1 MAETTAVSGGPDPAA
16 DSGPWDAVPP
26 PPRLPAE
33 DHPPG
38 PAALYEPPPA
48 PPAAPAPVPAPVPA
62 PAPVTAS
69 VSGAAQ
75 PVGQA
80 PAPPPARPA
89 APPVPPTGWTLTGLP
104 AAGVLSSATPPP
116 FPVQSAAPVA
126 AAVGAGGVAAAGGT
140 GGLGA
145 APRGRILVIEGGYG
159 TSGRRTWGRGGP
171 TQAPVLSAMLAAV
184 SPQVLLAA
192 DAVDAVHLP
201 GAGDPHTVL
210 AHLRAASR
218 HPGPLLIHLGGH
230 VVADKRGGQLQLTL
244 RDAKQDGLPWA
255 AIAAELSHRPAEWQ
269 TLVIADLSADQNA
282 WPYLQGTVSP
292 LSEGIPLWAVVSPDP
307 EQIGTFTRAL
317 IEALHGGRPGA
328 GEVLAPEQLRQ
339 QVYSV
344 LRPDVVILAT
354 HAPDRPFFRN
364 TARRGDGL
372 PAEVPP
378 VPASL
383 ASSVPVSSVSSVQAA
398 GAVPSDMSSP
408 PAPPL
413 PRPGEPRDAV
423 PEWPVPAP
431 ATVPAPPAGAPVA
444 AGGPVSLVKPGVPP
458 TPPRPTRP
466 VSLLKAGGTVA
477 APGVTLLKPVPAD
490 AVPEDSTPT
499 AGVTLLKSR
508 PEPADEAV
516 AEPEFPQEE
525 AVVASEAAEEPEAE
539 AEAEAE
545 TAYEFEPE
553 PEPEPEVEVEPE
565 PEPEP
570 EVEVEVEAASE
581 AAEEPG
587 TAEEPG
593 EAVPVEPA
601 PTDEAP
607 VEEEPVDVVPAEEA
621 AADELPADAA
631 PQDEVPTDEVPVDAT
646 TDAPSA
652 DEAPAP
658 APDDTPVEATAE
670 ATAEA
675 PADEDGAAGPPRADY
690 REVIG
695 RIVRSADAGDHAAA
709 TDLAFALELEAIAE
723 HGAVS
728 EPVLQVRQVRAHV
741 CRLAGRTAEAADIYR
756 EVALT
761 LLRSQ
766 GPDHPE
772 TQRAATNAEACWR
785 AITDRAEA
793 IRIAPEI
800 IELRAYLPGADGR
813 KLRAAERYLAQLAA
827 TG

>member
-1 MAETTAVSGGPDPAA
+1 M
-16 DSGPWDAVPP
+16 
-26 PPRLPAE
+26 
-33 DHPPG
+33 
-38 PAALYEPPPA
+38 
-48 PPAAPAPVPAPVPA
+48 
-62 PAPVTAS
+62 
-69 VSGAAQ
+69 Q

-80 PAPPPARPA
+80 PMPPPAPPA

-104 AAGVLSSATPPP
+104 TAGFASSATPPP
-116 FPVQSAAPVA
+116 FPVQSATPATVG
-126 AAVGAGGVAAAGGT
+126 GAGGLGAGGIGA

-159 TSGRRTWGRGGP
+159 NSGRRTWGRGGP
-171 TQAPVLSAMLAAV
+171 AQAPVLSAMLAAV

-218 HPGPLLIHLGGH
+218 HPGPLLVHLGGH
-230 VVADKRGGQLQLTL
+230 IVADKRGGQLQLTL
-244 RDAKQDGLPWA
+244 RDAKQDGLPWQSV
-255 AIAAELSHRPAEWQ
+255 AAELSHRPAEWQ

-344 LRPDVVILAT
+344 LRPDVIVLAT

-364 TARRGDGL
+364 TARRGEGL
-372 PAEVPP
+372 PADVPP
-378 VPASL
+378 VPA
-383 ASSVPVSSVSSVQAA
+383 A
-398 GAVPSDMSSP
+398 GVALSDLP
-408 PAPPL
+408 PPLAPPL
-413 PRPGEPRDAV
+413 PRPTEPRDAV
-423 PEWPVPAP
+423 PGWPSPVPAALSEPSTAAVGSP
-431 ATVPAPPAGAPVA
+431 AT

-458 TPPRPTRP
+458 TPPRPARP
-466 VSLLKAGGTVA
+466 VSLLKAGGTA
-477 APGVTLLKPVPAD
+477 EAPGVTLRKPAPAD
-490 AVPEDSTPT
+490 AVPEDGTPP
-499 AGVTLLKSR
+499 AGVTLLKPR
-508 PEPADEAV
+508 PEPADVAV
-516 AEPEFPQEE
+516 AEPELPQEE
-525 AVVASEAAEEPEAE
+525 AVVASETAAEAVEGTAAE
-539 AEAEAE
+539 TTGETTGETTAE
-545 TAYEFEPE
+545 TAGAAGGDATG
-553 PEPEPEVEVEPE
+553 
-565 PEPEP
+565 
-570 EVEVEVEAASE
+570 EAVAEESE
-581 AAEEPG
+581 AAEGPG
-587 TAEEPG
+587 AEEAPAVTEQPGDAVPEAPAGAEEAPAEEAPADAVPADEAPTAEEPAD
-593 EAVPVEPA
+593 AVPADERPA
-601 PTDEAP
+601 DEAP
-607 VEEEPVDVVPAEEA
+607 VDAVPQGDGPADDGP
-621 AADELPADAA
+621 ADEGPGVDGPGVEGPAGEAPADAPPA
-631 PQDEVPTDEVPVDAT
+631 RADAPTDSP
-646 TDAPSA
+646 TDSPAGTAAEASA
-652 DEAPAP
+652 DEA
-658 APDDTPVEATAE
+658 
-670 ATAEA
+670 
-675 PADEDGAAGPPRADY
+675 AAARPPRADY

-741 CRLAGRTAEAADIYR
+741 CRLAGRSAEAAEIYR

-800 IELRAYLPGADGR
+800 IELRAHLPGPDGR

-827 TG
+827 AATG

>member
-1 MAETTAVSGGPDPAA
+1 MAETTAVSGGPDPAS

-33 DHPPG
+33 EHPPG

-48 PPAAPAPVPAPVPA
+48 PPAVTAPAALPERPLAPPAVAFPAP
-62 PAPVTAS
+62 
-69 VSGAAQ
+69 Q
-75 PVGQA
+75 
-80 PAPPPARPA
+80 
-89 APPVPPTGWTLTGLP
+89 TGWTLTGLP
-104 AAGVLSSATPPP
+104 AAGPASSATPPP
-116 FPVQSAAPVA
+116 FPA
-126 AAVGAGGVAAAGGT
+126 AGGVPGGAPGGAPGAAASGT

-159 TSGRRTWGRGGP
+159 NSGRRTWGRGGP

-201 GAGDPHTVL
+201 GASDTHTVL

-218 HPGPLLIHLGGH
+218 HPGPLLVHVGGH

-244 RDAKQDGLPWA
+244 RDAKQDGLPWQA
-255 AIAAELSHRPAEWQ
+255 VAAELAHRPAEWQ

-364 TARRGDGL
+364 TARRGDGPTADL
-372 PAEVPP
+372 PP
-378 VPASL
+378 VTEAAPFADP
-383 ASSVPVSSVSSVQAA
+383 VPFTDAA
-398 GAVPSDMSSP
+398 PFAEAAPFTDAVAVE
-408 PAPPL
+408 APPYPVPL
-413 PRPGEPRDAV
+413 VPRPGQPQDDLIAR
-423 PEWPVPAP
+423 PVQ
-431 ATVPAPPAGAPVA
+431 APPVTPVTP

-458 TPPRPTRP
+458 TPPRPARP
-466 VSLLKAGGTVA
+466 VSLLKAGGSAEPVESVEAVEQVEPGAVVEVAEATAPEA
-477 APGVTLLKPVPAD
+477 APGVTLRKPAPAD
-490 AVPEDSTPT
+490 TAPADTVPTDTVPEDGAFP
-499 AGVTLLKSR
+499 AGVTLLKER
-508 PEPADEAV
+508 PEVVD
-516 AEPEFPQEE
+516 AEPESGTGAAAELPQVED
-525 AVVASEAAEEPEAE
+525 AVPAEAAEEPRD
-539 AEAEAE
+539 
-545 TAYEFEPE
+545 
-553 PEPEPEVEVEPE
+553 
-565 PEPEP
+565 
-570 EVEVEVEAASE
+570 
-581 AAEEPG
+581 
-587 TAEEPG
+587 
-593 EAVPVEPA
+593 AVPA
-601 PTDEAP
+601 GAGPTDEAP
-607 VEEEPVDVVPAEEA
+607 
-621 AADELPADAA
+621 
-631 PQDEVPTDEVPVDAT
+631 
-646 TDAPSA
+646 A
-652 DEAPAP
+652 DEAPTAELFTDEAP
-658 APDDTPVEATAE
+658 TAELPTDEAPTAELTAEDAPTAELPTGTVPQDKAPVE
-670 ATAEA
+670 EA
-675 PADEDGAAGPPRADY
+675 PADDASAAAPPRADY

-741 CRLAGRTAEAADIYR
+741 CRLAGRSAEAADIYR

-772 TQRAATNAEACWR
+772 TQQAATNAEACWR
-785 AITDRAEA
+785 SITDRAEA

-800 IELRAYLPGADGR
+800 IELRAYLPGPEGR

>member
-1 MAETTAVSGGPDPAA
+1 MP
-16 DSGPWDAVPP
+16 
-26 PPRLPAE
+26 
-33 DHPPG
+33 
-38 PAALYEPPPA
+38 
-48 PPAAPAPVPAPVPA
+48 
-62 PAPVTAS
+62 
-69 VSGAAQ
+69 

-80 PAPPPARPA
+80 PTSPPAPPV

-104 AAGVLSSATPPP
+104 AAGAASAATPPP

-126 AAVGAGGVAAAGGT
+126 AVGA

-159 TSGRRTWGRGGP
+159 NSGRRTWGRGGP

-244 RDAKQDGLPWA
+244 RDAKQDGLPWQ

-354 HAPDRPFFRN
+354 HAPDRPVFRN
-364 TARRGDGL
+364 TARRGEGL

-378 VPASL
+378 PMPL
-383 ASSVPVSSVSSVQAA
+383 
-398 GAVPSDMSSP
+398 
-408 PAPPL
+408 L
-413 PRPGEPRDAV
+413 PRPTEPRDAV
-423 PEWPVPAP
+423 PERSVPD
-431 ATVPAPPAGAPVA
+431 PAGVPVWPSEATGTAGSPVA
-444 AGGPVSLVKPGVPP
+444 TGGRVSLAKPGVPP

-466 VSLLKAGGTVA
+466 VSLVKAGGTVET
-477 APGVTLLKPVPAD
+477 PGVTLRKPAPAD
-490 AVPEDSTPT
+490 AAPEDSARP
-499 AGVTLLKSR
+499 AGVTLHKSR
-508 PEPADEAV
+508 PEPVDDVV
-516 AEPEFPQEE
+516 AEPELPQEE
-525 AVVASEAAEEPEAE
+525 AALAAEAEAAAAEVVAEGASEGAPEEVAEEAPEAVEVPEAAEEPRDAVLAE
-539 AEAEAE
+539 
-545 TAYEFEPE
+545 
-553 PEPEPEVEVEPE
+553 
-565 PEPEP
+565 
-570 EVEVEVEAASE
+570 
-581 AAEEPG
+581 
-587 TAEEPG
+587 
-593 EAVPVEPA
+593 
-601 PTDEAP
+601 
-607 VEEEPVDVVPAEEA
+607 DVS
-621 AADELPADAA
+621 ADELPAEVA
-631 PQDEVPTDEVPVDAT
+631 PGDV
-646 TDAPSA
+646 APAEESPA
-652 DEAPAP
+652 DEAPAAEEP
-658 APDDTPVEATAE
+658 AGEEPAHVVPVD
-670 ATAEA
+670 EA
-675 PADEDGAAGPPRADY
+675 PADGVPAKEVPAEGVPAGAVPQDELPADEVAAEEPPAPTDAPTDTSAEPPADEAAAAGRPRADY

-695 RIVRSADAGDHAAA
+695 RIVRSAEAGDHAAA

-741 CRLAGRTAEAADIYR
+741 CRLAGRSAEAADIYR

-766 GPDHPE
+766 GPEHPE

-785 AITDRAEA
+785 AIGDRAEA

-800 IELRAYLPGADGR
+800 IELRAYLPGPDGR

-827 TG
+827 TS

>member
-1 MAETTAVSGGPDPAA
+1 M
-16 DSGPWDAVPP
+16 PP
-26 PPRLPAE
+26 
-33 DHPPG
+33 
-38 PAALYEPPPA
+38 
-48 PPAAPAPVPAPVPA
+48 
-62 PAPVTAS
+62 S
-69 VSGAAQ
+69 
-75 PVGQA
+75 
-80 PAPPPARPA
+80 
-89 APPVPPTGWTLTGLP
+89 APPVAPTGWTLTGLP
-104 AAGVLSSATPPP
+104 AAGAAAAATPPP
-116 FPVQSAAPVA
+116 FPVQNAAP
-126 AAVGAGGVAAAGGT
+126 GAAGA

-145 APRGRILVIEGGYG
+145 APRGRILVVEGGYG
-159 TSGRRTWGRGGP
+159 SSGRRTWGRGGP
-171 TQAPVLSAMLAAV
+171 AQAPVLSAMLAAV

-230 VVADKRGGQLQLTL
+230 IVADKRGGQLQLTL
-244 RDAKQDGLPWA
+244 RDAKQDGLPWQA
-255 AIAAELSHRPAEWQ
+255 VAAELSHRPAEWQ

-364 TARRGDGL
+364 TARRGEGS
-372 PAEVPP
+372 PTE
-378 VPASL
+378 
-383 ASSVPVSSVSSVQAA
+383 AA
-398 GAVPSDMSSP
+398 
-408 PAPPL
+408 PAPVAPL
-413 PRPGEPRDAV
+413 PRPAEPRDAV
-423 PEWPVPAP
+423 PERPVAAP
-431 ATVPAPPAGAPVA
+431 AAVEPAGVAPSVA
-444 AGGPVSLVKPGVPP
+444 PAGPPVVAGGPVSLVKPGVPA
-458 TPPRPTRP
+458 TPRRARP
-466 VSLLKAGGTVA
+466 VSLLKAGGSEE
-477 APGVTLLKPVPAD
+477 APGVTLLKTAPAGD
-490 AVPEDSTPT
+490 VPEGGAPL
-499 AGVTLLKSR
+499 AGVSLRKGR
-508 PEPADEAV
+508 PEPTEDAAAGPELPQEQPAVDDEGVGAAEAAEGVGAAAAESAARVEEKTDGGAGEEAVAEAPEGAEEPGDAAPAYGVPSGEEPADE
-516 AEPEFPQEE
+516 
-525 AVVASEAAEEPEAE
+525 
-539 AEAEAE
+539 
-545 TAYEFEPE
+545 
-553 PEPEPEVEVEPE
+553 
-565 PEPEP
+565 
-570 EVEVEVEAASE
+570 
-581 AAEEPG
+581 
-587 TAEEPG
+587 
-593 EAVPVEPA
+593 VPA
-601 PTDEAP
+601 GA
-607 VEEEPVDVVPAEEA
+607 VPAEEPTA
-621 AADELPADAA
+621 AEAPTGEEPAA
-631 PQDEVPTDEVPVDAT
+631 EVPTDLVPRE
-646 TDAPSA
+646 
-652 DEAPAP
+652 EAPAAD
-658 APDDTPVEATAE
+658 APVG
-670 ATAEA
+670 EA
-675 PADEDGAAGPPRADY
+675 PAAAAPSDEPPAVAEADGAAAAAPPRADY

-741 CRLAGRTAEAADIYR
+741 CRLAGRSAEAADIYR

-766 GPDHPE
+766 GPDHVE

-800 IELRAYLPGADGR
+800 IELRAYLPGPDGR